1 MATTFIVV
9 LVLMNRSLLDYSLY
23 PATSFALP
31 HSDALAARLAPH
43 LSREDTKSLL
53 QALLR
58 VPSPQTDLLEDE
70 PQLRA
75 FMKEAVL
82 KKIQALGLS
91 GRLDAMGNLIAECGT
106 GQSGGSLMLV
116 SHAMNQPP
124 ATMPDPYGGKVIDG
138 TPHGLPGEAVLG
150 KGASEQKGT
159 MAAMLHAMEAVQK
172 SGITLDGKLY
182 FICCVS
188 GETGKHDAIRNVVEK
203 EGVRA
208 DIAFV
213 YGNSLRLQL
222 GNRGRVDIKA
232 VVHGTPGHSS
242 RPNDAANA
250 VTGAVEFLKRL
261 KEEIPNDRKD
271 PDLGTAW
278 LTCNRIE
285 SFPKST
291 HTVQDRCELGLDR
304 RLLPGDDPDAAV
316 AEVERVAASM
326 EGWQDPISGKALR
339 VTVEKGPVM
348 YPSLVTDDAPVVRLL
363 KAGCIA
369 MLGRA
374 PETFYGQSA
383 HDQGYLNAAGIS
395 TANFGS
401 GEQAFAHTDLDMAS
415 VDRTFDAAR
424 VYAWMIA
431 SYLGK
436 Q

>member
-1 MATTFIVV
+1 MGFIS
-9 LVLMNRSLLDYSLY
+9 RRAAKGDYGRVFDLSNPGFRLRDVK
-23 PATSFALP
+23 PDP
-31 HSDALAARLAPH
+31 LAARLSPH
-43 LSREDTKSLL
+43 LSRERAKTIFQELV
-53 QALLR
+53 R

-70 PQLRA
+70 PELRVFMQTALLPRMRA
-75 FMKEAVL
+75 FDMSNV
-82 KKIQALGLS
+82 
-91 GRLDAMGNLIAECGT
+91 RLDAMGNLIAET
-106 GQSGGSLMLV
+106 GAGRSGRSLLLV
-116 SHAMNQPP
+116 THAMNQPP
-124 ATMPDPYGGKVIDG
+124 STMPDPYGGSVIDA

-159 MAAMLHAMEAVQK
+159 MAAMLHALEVVKK
-172 SGITLDGKLY
+172 SAIALEGKLY
-182 FICCVS
+182 FVCCVS

-213 YGNSLRLQL
+213 YGNSLKLQL

-232 VVHGTPGHSS
+232 IVHGTPGHSS

-250 VTGAVEFLKRL
+250 VTGAMEFLRRL
-261 KEEIPNDRKD
+261 SKELPNTRKD
-271 PDLGTAW
+271 ERLGTAW

-316 AEVERVAASM
+316 AQVERVAKSM
-326 EGWQDPISGKALR
+326 EGWPDPISGKPLR

-348 YPSLVTDDAPVVRLL
+348 YPSLVTEDSPVVRLL
-363 KAGCIA
+363 KAGCVA
-369 MLGRA
+369 MLGEA
-374 PETFYGQSA
+374 PESFYGQSA
-383 HDQGYLNAAGIS
+383 HDQGYLNAVGIS

-415 VDRTFDAAR
+415 VDKTFDAAK

-436 Q
+436 

>member
-1 MATTFIVV
+1 MDF
-9 LVLMNRSLLDYSLY
+9 
-23 PATSFALP
+23 
-31 HSDALAARLAPH
+31 AARLKPH
-43 LSREDTKSLL
+43 LSRERVRTVFQELV
-53 QALLR
+53 R
-58 VPSPQTDLLEDE
+58 VPSPQTDLLEEE

-75 FMKEAVL
+75 FM
-82 KKIQALGLS
+82 QSALLPRMRALDMS
-91 GRLDAMGNLIAECGT
+91 NVRLDAMGNLIAEAG
-106 GQSGGSLMLV
+106 SGRSGRSLMLV
-116 SHAMNQPP
+116 THAMNQPP
-124 ATMPDPYGGKVIDG
+124 STMPDPYGGKVIDA

-159 MAAMLHAMEAVQK
+159 MAAMLHAMEAVRR
-172 SGITLDGKLY
+172 SAITLDGKLY
-182 FICCVS
+182 FVCCVS
-188 GETGKHDAIRNVVEK
+188 GETGKHDAIRNVVER

-213 YGNSLRLQL
+213 YGNSLKLQL

-242 RPNDAANA
+242 RPNDAANSI
-250 VTGAVEFLKRL
+250 TGAFEFLGRL
-261 KEEIPNDRKD
+261 KEELPDRRSH
-271 PDLGTAW
+271 PQLGTAW

-285 SFPKST
+285 SFPRAT

-326 EGWQDPISGKALR
+326 NGWPDPISGKPLR

-348 YPSLVTDDAPVVRLL
+348 YASLVTEEAPVVRLL
-363 KAGCIA
+363 KAGCVA
-369 MLGRA
+369 MLGEA
-374 PETFYGQSA
+374 PESFYGQSA
-383 HDQGYLNAAGIS
+383 HDQGYLNFVGIS

-415 VDRTFDAAR
+415 VDKTFDAAK

-431 SYLGK
+431 SYLG
-436 Q
+436 QQ

>member
-1 MATTFIVV
+1 MDF
-9 LVLMNRSLLDYSLY
+9 
-23 PATSFALP
+23 
-31 HSDALAARLAPH
+31 AARLAPH
-43 LSREDTKSLL
+43 LSRERAKTVFQELV
-53 QALLR
+53 R

-75 FMKEAVL
+75 FM
-82 KKIQALGLS
+82 QTALVPRMRTLDMANV
-91 GRLDAMGNLIAECGT
+91 RLDAMGNLIAET
-106 GQSGGSLMLV
+106 GAGRSGRSLMLV
-116 SHAMNQPP
+116 THAMNQPP
-124 ATMPDPYGGKVIDG
+124 STMPDPYGGKVIDA
-138 TPHGLPGEAVLG
+138 TAHGLPGEAVLG

-159 MAAMLHAMEAVQK
+159 MAAMLHAIEA
-172 SGITLDGKLY
+172 IRAARIALEGKLY
-182 FICCVS
+182 FVCCVS
-188 GETGKHDAIRNVVEK
+188 GETGKHDAIRHVVER

-213 YGNSLRLQL
+213 YGNGLKLQL

-232 VVHGTPGHSS
+232 IVHGTPGHSS
-242 RPNDAANA
+242 RPDDAANA
-250 VTGAVEFLKRL
+250 VTGAMEFLRRL
-261 KEEIPNDRKD
+261 KDRLPNDRRH
-271 PDLGTAW
+271 PQLGTAW

-326 EGWQDPISGKALR
+326 DGWPDPISGKPLR

-348 YPSLVTDDAPVVRLL
+348 YASLVAEEAPVVRLL
-363 KAGCIA
+363 KSGCAA
-369 MLGRA
+369 MLGAA
-374 PETFYGQSA
+374 PESFYGQSA
-383 HDQGYLNAAGIS
+383 HDQGYLNAVGIS

-415 VDRTFDAAR
+415 VDKTFDAAR

-431 SYLGK
+431 SYLGRR
-436 Q
+436 